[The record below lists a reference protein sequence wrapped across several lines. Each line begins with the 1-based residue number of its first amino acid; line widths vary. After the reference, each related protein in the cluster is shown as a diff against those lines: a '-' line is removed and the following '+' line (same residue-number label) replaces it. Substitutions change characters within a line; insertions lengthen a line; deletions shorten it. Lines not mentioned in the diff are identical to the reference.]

1 MKIVLTFLLG
11 LWGWGLAAGCDN
23 PSSDFDYVY
32 CATQLFVQADKDLN
46 SAYQELRGKLNAAG
60 VALLRTSQLA
70 WIRQRNANCTRRT
83 DTERVTNLDCAVA
96 MTQERTT
103 FLKARI
109 RECNSTGCVNSR
121 LREP

>member
-1 MKIVLTFLLG
+1 MKLIMSTVLVV
-11 LWGWGLAAGCDN
+11 WGWSLAAGCDN

-46 SAYQELRGKLNAAG
+46 TAYQELRGKLNPAG
-60 VALLRTSQLA
+60 VALLRTGQLA
-70 WIRQRNANCTRRT
+70 WIRERNASCTRRDDSGRT
-83 DTERVTNLDCAVA
+83 TNLDCAVA
-96 MTQERTT
+96 MTQARTA